1 MFCWGNHVG
10 GRGWQEFLSDSSSPQ
25 FSPYLELQAGLAPT
39 QLHGYQMAGNSE
51 ITFTQFFGSFEKKE
65 NQQLLKSEWA
75 SAQEQIDKQV
85 EEVVPQ
91 DLLASEHLRFGK
103 LATQVPVEILFNGS
117 SWGLLEQK
125 RRESSGEKI
134 PAGLLF
140 EPSGNEQIGDW
151 IELLKTGSYPSGDV
165 TSTPRSWMV
174 QKEWISLL
182 EKSSQN
188 WLSTLHLGNYYFEVG
203 DREKAIKEWEKS
215 LEHKLSPWALR
226 NLAIAE
232 RDAGNLLIALD
243 LYGQAI
249 EKFAPSLH
257 DAFFEEYLQLLV
269 TAEKYEELWRIYTEL
284 FSTRSPS
291 ERIDLAAAKAALQL
305 GHFEFLEKIFTRTFA
320 QIREGESTLV
330 AIWFEHQAIVEAQ
343 RLGVAVDDELRKK
356 VRQSARPPKNID
368 FRMIEL

>member
-1 MFCWGNHVG
+1 
-10 GRGWQEFLSDSSSPQ
+10 
-25 FSPYLELQAGLAPT
+25 
-39 QLHGYQMAGNSE
+39 
-51 ITFTQFFGSFEKKE
+51 
-65 NQQLLKSEWA
+65 
-75 SAQEQIDKQV
+75 
-85 EEVVPQ
+85 
-91 DLLASEHLRFGK
+91 
-103 LATQVPVEILFNGS
+103 
-117 SWGLLEQK
+117 
-125 RRESSGEKI
+125 
-134 PAGLLF
+134 
-140 EPSGNEQIGDW
+140 
-151 IELLKTGSYPSGDV
+151 
-165 TSTPRSWMV
+165 MV